1 MTWLDTQLT
10 PSIAGISP
18 LALTLLLIIAGMTA
32 LAAEI
37 IILPGFGIAGIVGG
51 LTLIGGVFA
60 AWHYFGAFWGGVTIV
75 GTIAGTI
82 ILTVF
87 AFKSKTLRKRFVL
100 ETQLGHGG
108 GTESQ
113 DRLALKGKRGITIT
127 DLRPSGMA
135 EIDGERIDVV
145 SEGGFIERG
154 QTITVVE
161 IEGPR
166 IIVAPVA

>member
-1 MTWLDTQLT
+1 MTWLANNQTNL
-10 PSIAGISP
+10 IAGLSP

-37 IILPGFGIAGIVGG
+37 LILPGFGIAGIVGI
-51 LTLIGGVFA
+51 LTLIGGIFA
-60 AWHYFGAFWGGVTIV
+60 AWTYFGAFWGAVTILATFI
-75 GTIAGTI
+75 GTIA
-82 ILTVF
+82 LSVF

-100 ETQLGHGG
+100 DAHLSHGG

-113 DRLALKGKRGITIT
+113 DLLALKGKRGITIT

-145 SEGGFIERG
+145 SEGGYIERG
-154 QTITVVE
+154 RNITVVE

-166 IIVAPVA
+166 IIVAPIE